1 MSGLIWAGIGK
12 GIADAGQGFA
22 QAGMK
27 QLEMDRQDER
37 DALREERLLKRQEA
51 LDELKATR
59 ARTTEEELQQRVIK
73 ESGKVQTRATEIGS
87 ERAGKAFD
95 PLAESSAMAGEQG
108 DVPLSKEQLQ
118 KLVKDNP
125 ALGEQ
130 YKKMGLIE
138 SSMPLT
144 ENQSRV
150 RRVDDEVQA
159 SMEIGA
165 HSSVIK
171 GLQEK
176 RKSVLEE
183 IREENK
189 EAKTKAETEQANRR
203 LDLMEE
209 RITSQNKT
217 DTIRANKPAG
227 GSGGGGSG
235 GIKVRST
242 YTNTEG
248 NKVAVMS
255 DGSEK
260 TLGKAGD
267 FDKSVASLVN
277 TMSKSDY
284 QFGKLPESEKRAKAI
299 ERLTGGT
306 PAPKSGD
313 NAGTPPATVSAL
325 PKGAT
330 QIGTSGGKPVY
341 QTPDGKKFIG
351 N

>member
-12 GIADAGQGFA
+12 GIADAGQTFA
-22 QAGMK
+22 QAGMR
-27 QLEMDRQDER
+27 QVELDRQDER
-37 DALREERLLKRQEA
+37 EILREERLLKRQEA
-51 LDELKATR
+51 LDELKAARER
-59 ARTTEEELQQRVIK
+59 AREEELQQRVIK
-73 ESGKVQTRATEIGS
+73 ETGQVQTRATEIGAARTS
-87 ERAGKAFD
+87 KAFD
-95 PLAESSAMAGEQG
+95 PLAESSAAAGEQG
-108 DVPLSKEQLQ
+108 DIPLSKEQLQ

-144 ENQSRV
+144 ESQARV

-189 EAKTKAETEQANRR
+189 EADRKTERDQANRR

-217 DTIRANKPAG
+217 DAIRANKPAG
-227 GSGGGGSG
+227 GSGGTGGGS
-235 GIKVRST
+235 KVRST
-242 YTNTEG
+242 YTDDQG

-255 DGSEK
+255 DGTTK
-260 TLGKAGD
+260 VLGRGLD
-267 FDKSVASLVN
+267 FDKQVASLVSS
-277 TMSKSDY
+277 MSKNDY
-284 QFGKLPESEKRAKAI
+284 AFGKLPEAEKRQKAI

-306 PAPKSGD
+306 TAPKTGD
-313 NAGTPPATVSAL
+313 NAGTRPPLSSFAR
-325 PKGAT
+325 
-330 QIGTSGGKPVY
+330 
-341 QTPDGKKFIG
+341 
-351 N
+351 